1 GVTATFFLQLL
12 YTNTTANA
20 SATAANAVSTA
31 AFFPLVD
38 QYSELTVPGAYS
50 YLQAYTTATQ
60 APQVQ
65 VLMYFRGQ
73 LFKSGPLAW
82 SKLDGSLYY
91 VPARTVVV
99 ALQGGVPAAAN
110 ALSWQSSTCALS
122 ACTCVDSMCAYT
134 CSNSSACDVTV
145 RLGCAENTRPGPAS
159 STADDPVSSLQ
170 FATLAIHAD
179 ALLGTAVLPP
189 PPPHIRPPDVAQPLS
204 VSTTY
209 RYAPDWNERAA
220 VRLGLLPASEA
231 SFVGEPTQH
240 VSQIYSRCTTDV
252 RTRIEAA
259 LGALEKGYATTYA
272 SGLAAATAALHN
284 LLPRRVIV
292 SQHGYYGTLAA
303 VEEYRQ
309 GREVDVIP
317 LDNWTEASFDFRVGD
332 LVWLESPQN
341 PRGEIYGK
349 YTEGWEEEYIKKFK
363 SLCPPGAYVVVD
375 STFSPPPLQFCLEQ
389 GADMVMHSSTK
400 YLGGHSDLLGGVLVT
415 KSKERAIKLQSQRNN
430 IGNVMGNFEA
440 WLLLRSIRTLE
451 LRVTRQSETAV
462 ALVAW
467 LASKSPT
474 PHPHNPS
481 VELAPPPSGVIHRVW
496 HATVAPPT
504 SGDVGPSKASAADP
518 PALLRSTGARGS
530 PTFAVSFETAELA
543 RLACNNLRL
552 VVNATSLGGVE
563 TLIEWRASVDASI
576 DPRVCRV
583 SVGLEAFD
591 DLRADFLHCFENILR
606 LARGTAN

>member
-1 GVTATFFLQLL
+1 M
-12 YTNTTANA
+12 N
-20 SATAANAVSTA
+20 
-31 AFFPLVD
+31 P
-38 QYSELTVPGAYS
+38 
-50 YLQAYTTATQ
+50 
-60 APQVQ
+60 
-65 VLMYFRGQ
+65 
-73 LFKSGPLAW
+73 
-82 SKLDGSLYY
+82 
-91 VPARTVVV
+91 
-99 ALQGGVPAAAN
+99 
-110 ALSWQSSTCALS
+110 SS
-122 ACTCVDSMCAYT
+122 
-134 CSNSSACDVTV
+134 
-145 RLGCAENTRPGPAS
+145 AENTRPGPTS

-189 PPPHIRPPDVAQPLS
+189 PPPHIRSPDVAQPLS

-209 RYAPDWNERAA
+209 SEQHVRACNGAGYAPDWNERAA

-231 SFVGEPTQH
+231 SIVGEPTQH
-240 VSQIYSRCTTDV
+240 VSQIYSRYTTDV
-252 RTRIEAA
+252 RTRVEAA

-292 SQHGYYGTLAA
+292 SQHGYYGILAA

-309 GREVDVIP
+309 GREV
-317 LDNWTEASFDFRVGD
+317 
-332 LVWLESPQN
+332 
-341 PRGEIYGK
+341 
-349 YTEGWEEEYIKKFK
+349 
-363 SLCPPGAYVVVD
+363 
-375 STFSPPPLQFCLEQ
+375 
-389 GADMVMHSSTK
+389 
-400 YLGGHSDLLGGVLVT
+400 
-415 KSKERAIKLQSQRNN
+415 SQRNN

-481 VELAPPPSGVIHRVW
+481 VELAPPPPGVIHRVW

-504 SGDVGPSKASAADP
+504 PGDVGPSKASAADP
-518 PALLRSTGARGS
+518 PALLRSTGACGS

-552 VVNATSLGGVE
+552 VANATSLGGVE
-563 TLIEWRASVDASI
+563 SLIEWRASVDASM

-591 DLRADFLHCFENILR
+591 DLRVDFQHCFENILR